1 VKAAVKSHRRP
12 ISPRQKREPPGRPAI
27 AAAARKLFRAR
38 GYARTTIEAIAQ
50 EAGYAVPTVY
60 FHFGTKAAIVG
71 YLIDQ
76 MEAEDIVPVFQKL
89 LQEGDPIRMLEGTAH
104 IARISCE
111 RWWDVYVLVRSAGRT
126 DPALSKAAKKLDS
139 GRLYGARIFAEALD
153 RGGHLAN
160 DLDGRRATD
169 ILWAVASEDTY
180 QRLVVER
187 GWTQDEFETWLGETL
202 KRELLRV
209 T

>member
-1 VKAAVKSHRRP
+1 MKSAVKSQRRP
-12 ISPRQKREPPGRPAI
+12 IARRQKREPPGRAAI
-27 AAAARKLFRAR
+27 AAAARKLFRVR

-89 LQEGDPIRMLEGTAH
+89 LQDGDPMRMLEGTAH
-104 IARISCE
+104 IARMSCE
-111 RWWDVYVLVRSAGRT
+111 QWWDVYVLVRSAGPT
-126 DPALSKAAKKLDS
+126 DPALSKASKKLDS
-139 GRLYGARIFAEALD
+139 GRLFGVRIFAEALD
-153 RGGHLAN
+153 RGGHLRK
-160 DLDGRRATD
+160 DLDARRATD

-180 QRLVVER
+180 QRLVIER
-187 GWTQDEFETWLGETL
+187 GWTQDEFEVWLGESL
-202 KRELLRV
+202 KRELLEPR
-209 T
+209 

>member
-1 VKAAVKSHRRP
+1 MKAAVKSHQRP
-12 ISPRQKREPPGRPAI
+12 ISRHQKPEPPGRRAI
-27 AAAARKLFRAR
+27 AAAARKLFRVR

-89 LQEGDPIRMLEGTAH
+89 LQEGDPIRMLQGTAH
-104 IARISCE
+104 IARMSCE

-126 DPALSKAAKKLDS
+126 DPALSKASKKLDS
-139 GRLYGARIFAEALD
+139 GRLYGLRIFAEALD
-153 RGGHLAN
+153 RGGHLRD
-160 DLDGRRATD
+160 DLNGRRATD

-180 QRLVVER
+180 QRLVIER
-187 GWTQDEFETWLGETL
+187 GWTHDEFELWLGESL
-202 KRELLRV
+202 KRELLGV

>member
-1 VKAAVKSHRRP
+1 VKAAVKSQLRP
-12 ISPRQKREPPGRPAI
+12 PPGRQKREPPGRAAI

-89 LQEGDPIRMLEGTAH
+89 LQEADPIRMLEGTAH
-104 IARISCE
+104 IARMSCE

-126 DPALSKAAKKLDS
+126 DPALSKASKKLDG
-139 GRLYGARIFAEALD
+139 GRLYGLRIFAEALE
-153 RGGHLAN
+153 RGGHLRKG
-160 DLDGRRATD
+160 LSGRRATD

-180 QRLVVER
+180 RRLVIER
-187 GWTQDEFETWLGETL
+187 GWTHDEFEVWLGESL
-202 KRELLRV
+202 KRELLGSR
-209 T
+209 

>member
-1 VKAAVKSHRRP
+1 MKAAVKSHQRP
-12 ISPRQKREPPGRPAI
+12 ISRHQKREPPGRRAI
-27 AAAARKLFRAR
+27 AAAARKLFRVR
-38 GYARTTIEAIAQ
+38 GYARTTIEAIAR

-89 LQEGDPIRMLEGTAH
+89 LQEGDPIRMLQGTAH
-104 IARISCE
+104 IARMSCE

-126 DPALSKAAKKLDS
+126 DPALSKASKKLDS
-139 GRLYGARIFAEALD
+139 GRLYGLRIFAEALD
-153 RGGHLAN
+153 RGGHLRD
-160 DLDGRRATD
+160 DLNGRRATD

-180 QRLVVER
+180 QRLVIER
-187 GWTQDEFETWLGETL
+187 GWTHDEFELWLGESL
-202 KRELLRV
+202 KRELLGV

>member
-1 VKAAVKSHRRP
+1 MKAAVKSRRRP
-12 ISPRQKREPPGRPAI
+12 VSRRQKREPPGRPAI
-27 AAAARKLFRAR
+27 AAAARKLFRVR

-76 MEAEDIVPVFQKL
+76 MEAEDIVPVFKKL

-104 IARISCE
+104 IARMSCE

-126 DPALSKAAKKLDS
+126 DPALSKASKKLDT

-153 RGGHLAN
+153 RGGHLRN

-187 GWTQDEFETWLGETL
+187 GWTQDEFETWLGKTL

-209 T
+209 R

>member
-1 VKAAVKSHRRP
+1 M
-12 ISPRQKREPPGRPAI
+12 
-27 AAAARKLFRAR
+27 R

-76 MEAEDIVPVFQKL
+76 MEAEDIVPVFKKL

-104 IARISCE
+104 IARMSCE

-126 DPALSKAAKKLDS
+126 DPALSKASKKLDT

-153 RGGHLAN
+153 RGGHLRN

-187 GWTQDEFETWLGETL
+187 GWTQDEFETWLGKTL

-209 T
+209 R